1 MRRLGTR
8 TPLSS
13 IIFNKPAPAPKR
25 GRVPFILSNIYNVKG
40 SLPCMRAEF
49 LCLLEEKMKIDKK
62 ILETFGFSLAKI
74 G

>member
-1 MRRLGTR
+1 MRRPGTW
-8 TPLSS
+8 TPLSRS
-13 IIFNKPAPAPKR
+13 NLIQKGPGRKS